1 MKPRQGRSENRDWR
15 LTWLVISLVGLGL
28 LLTACDD
35 SASSDTT
42 SPPLIS
48 PSDTVDLEFEE
59 GPPYEPPHDRPGP
72 AVDRILFRSFHVD
85 RAPLELEADNMDL
98 YMFSLNTEAAEQLRD
113 DSNVRLYPAPATTLS
128 LILNPAPAPEGQ
140 LNPFANREIRQ
151 AMQLLVDRDFIARDL
166 FQGLA
171 LPMVTHVSPQD
182 FDFLTVHEIA
192 RGSGIA
198 YAPELARERIAEAMQ
213 QEGAEL
219 VDGVWNYEGRP
230 VQVKLVGR
238 VEDERREIADLV
250 RAELEEAGFM
260 VAISYQSFAPAVLQV
275 YSTDPQ
281 AFEWHIYTE
290 GWGRSTAQRY
300 DFSSVNQ
307 MNAPW
312 LGNMPGWREV
322 GFWQYE
328 NTELDDLGQALFRG
342 EYDSQEERDEIYR
355 TMTEIGLDESV
366 RIWLA
371 NVVNHYP
378 TQSELTGVTRDPVA
392 GVRGPW
398 TLREAYLPGQDEL
411 TVGHLW
417 VWTERTTWN
426 PVGGFGDV
434 YSVDIWRN
442 VHDPPLWND
451 PFTGIPTSLRA
462 GFEVETAGPDTAV
475 EVPEDAVVWDAAAG
489 AWQEVGPGVEA
500 VSKVTFDY
508 SSYVDS
514 KWHHGQPITMADVV
528 YPIAQNF
535 ELSYDEDKSRIE
547 TAAAVTARPYLE
559 TFRGYRVL
567 DDRTLEVYVDFWH
580 FEENLIASYA
590 SPSSVSMPWEVL
602 AAMDTL
608 VFEERRAAFSDT
620 AAARFD
626 VPWLSLV
633 MERDAGLVERT
644 LEALVRDE
652 SVPEGVFTMGGESL
666 IDAQTASDRYQ
677 AALDWY
683 DEHDHLVISNGPFYL
698 NDYDPPAQL
707 AELLAY
713 RDETYPF
720 RPGDWYLG
728 SPPLVEIADVD
739 TSALTGSAESEV
751 VVAVEGPGQLGV
763 RYLTIDAASGE
774 VVGSGEARDTGD
786 GSFVVP
792 LGDVPAGQYRL
803 ELAAFSDRV
812 ALLTERS
819 VDIEVTS

>member
-1 MKPRQGRSENRDWR
+1 MWGVIVFMAFA
-15 LTWLVISLVGLGL
+15 LVVA
-28 LLTACDD
+28 ACE
-35 SASSDTT
+35 DTT
-42 SPPLIS
+42 DTGTTSRPLIS
-48 PSDTVDLEFEE
+48 PSDALDLEFEE

-85 RAPLELEADNMDL
+85 RAPLELDAQNMDL

-113 DSNVRLYPAPATTLS
+113 DSDVRLYRAPATTLS

-140 LNPFANREIRQ
+140 FNPFSNRDIRQ
-151 AMQLLVDRDFIARDL
+151 AMQLLVNREFITRDL

-171 LPMVTHVSPQD
+171 LPMVTHVSPLD

-198 YAPELARERIAEAMQ
+198 YAPEFARQRITEAMQ
-213 QEGAEL
+213 EEGAEL
-219 VDGVWNYEGRP
+219 VDGVWHYEDRP
-230 VQVKLVGR
+230 VRVKLIGR

-250 RAELEEAGFM
+250 RAELEKAGFT
-260 VAISYQSFAPAVLQV
+260 VAISYQSFAPAVLAV

-300 DFSSVNQ
+300 DFSTINQ

-328 NTELDDLGQALFRG
+328 NSELDDLGQRLFRG
-342 EYDSQEERDEIYR
+342 EYDSPEERDEIYR
-355 TMTEIGLDESV
+355 KVTQMGLDESV

-378 TQSELTGVTRDPVA
+378 SRSDLTGVTRDPVA

-398 TLREAYLPGQDEL
+398 TLREAYVPGQEEL

-426 PVGGFGDV
+426 PIGGFGDI
-434 YSVDIWRN
+434 YSVDIWLN
-442 VHDPPLWND
+442 VHDPPMWND
-451 PFTGIPTSLRA
+451 PFTGIPMSLRA
-462 GFEVETAGPDTAV
+462 GFEVETAGPGATLG
-475 EVPEDAVVWDAAAG
+475 VPEDAAMWDATSG
-489 AWQEVGPGVEA
+489 SWVEVGPGVEA

-508 SSYVDS
+508 SSYVGS
-514 KWHHGQPITMADVV
+514 KWHHGEPITIADVL
-528 YPIAQNF
+528 YPITQGY

-547 TAAAVTARPYLE
+547 VAAGVTARPYLE
-559 TFRGYRVL
+559 TFKGYRVV

-602 AAMDTL
+602 AAMDSL

-620 AAARFD
+620 AAARFN

-633 MERDAGLVERT
+633 MARDAALVERT
-644 LEALVRDE
+644 LQRFLKEEV
-652 SVPEGVFTMGGESL
+652 VPEGVFAIGGESL
-666 IDAQTASDRYQ
+666 VDAQIAGERYQ

-698 NDYDPPAQL
+698 NTYDPPAQL
-707 AELLAY
+707 AELIAY

-720 RPGDWYLG
+720 HPGDWYLG
-728 SPPLVEIADVD
+728 SPPLVEINGVD
-739 TSALTGSAESEV
+739 TSAVSAGDREAV
-751 VVAVEGPGQLGV
+751 VDVEGPGELGV
-763 RYLTIDAASGE
+763 RYLIIDAISGE
-774 VVGSGEARDTGD
+774 VVGSGDAVDEGD
-786 GSFVVP
+786 GLFAVP
-792 LGDVPAGQYRL
+792 LEDLPAGPYRL

>member
-1 MKPRQGRSENRDWR
+1 MWGVIVFIVFA
-15 LTWLVISLVGLGL
+15 LVVG
-28 LLTACDD
+28 ACDD
-35 SASSDTT
+35 TTDTGAASR
-42 SPPLIS
+42 PLIL
-48 PSDTVDLEFEE
+48 PSDTFDLEFEE

-85 RAPLELEADNMDL
+85 RAPLELDAQNMDL
-98 YMFSLNTEAAEQLRD
+98 YMYSLSTAAAEQLRD
-113 DSNVRLYPAPATTLS
+113 DSDIRLYPAPATTLS
-128 LILNPAPAPEGQ
+128 LILNPAPAPEGR

-151 AMQLLVDRDFIARDL
+151 AMQLLVDREFITRDL

-171 LPMVTHVSPQD
+171 LPMVTHVSPRD

-192 RGSGIA
+192 RGAGIA
-198 YAPELARERIAEAMQ
+198 YAPELARQRIAEAMLE
-213 QEGAEL
+213 EGAEL
-219 VDGVWNYEGRP
+219 VDGVWHYQGQP
-230 VQVKLVGR
+230 VRVKLIGR

-250 RAELEEAGFM
+250 RVELEEAGFT

-275 YSTDPQ
+275 YSTDPK

-290 GWGRSTAQRY
+290 GWGRSTTQRY
-300 DFSSVNQ
+300 DFSTINQ
-307 MNAPW
+307 MYAPW

-328 NTELDDLGQALFRG
+328 NSELDDLGQRLFRG
-342 EYDSQEERDEIYR
+342 EYDSPEERDEIYR
-355 TMTEIGLDESV
+355 KVTRIGLDESV

-371 NVVNHYP
+371 NVVNHYA
-378 TQSELTGVTRDPVA
+378 SRSDLTGVTRDPVA

-398 TLREAYLPGQDEL
+398 TLREAYVPGQEEL

-426 PVGGFGDV
+426 PVGGFGDI
-434 YSVDIWRN
+434 YSVDVWLN
-442 VHDPPLWND
+442 VHDPPIWND
-451 PFTGIPTSLRA
+451 PFTGIPMSFRA
-462 GFEVETAGPDTAV
+462 GFEVETAGPGATL
-475 EVPEDAVVWDAAAG
+475 EVPEDAAMWDATTG
-489 AWQEVGPGVEA
+489 SWVEVGPGVEA

-508 SSYVDS
+508 SSYVGS
-514 KWHHGQPITMADVV
+514 KWHHGEPITMADVL
-528 YPIAQNF
+528 YPIAQGY

-547 TAAAVTARPYLE
+547 VAAAVTARPYLE
-559 TFRGYRVL
+559 TFKGYRVV
-567 DDRTLEVYVDFWH
+567 DHRTLEVYLDFWH

-602 AAMDTL
+602 AAMDSL

-620 AAARFD
+620 AAARFN

-633 MERDAGLVERT
+633 MERDAALVERT
-644 LEALVRDE
+644 LQRFLREEV
-652 SVPEGVFTMGGESL
+652 VPEGVFAIGGESL
-666 IDAQTASDRYQ
+666 VDAQIAGERYQ

-698 NDYDPPAQL
+698 NTYDPPAQL
-707 AELLAY
+707 AELIAY

-720 RPGDWYLG
+720 HPGDWYLG
-728 SPPLVEIADVD
+728 TPLLVEINEVD
-739 TSALTGSAESEV
+739 TSAVSAAEPEV
-751 VVAVEGPGQLGV
+751 VVDVEGPGELGV
-763 RYLTIDAASGE
+763 RYLVIDAASGE
-774 VVGSGEARDTGD
+774 VVGSGDAVDKGD
-786 GSFVVP
+786 GQFAVP
-792 LGDVPAGQYRL
+792 LEDLPAGPYRL
-803 ELAAFSDRV
+803 ELAAFSDSV